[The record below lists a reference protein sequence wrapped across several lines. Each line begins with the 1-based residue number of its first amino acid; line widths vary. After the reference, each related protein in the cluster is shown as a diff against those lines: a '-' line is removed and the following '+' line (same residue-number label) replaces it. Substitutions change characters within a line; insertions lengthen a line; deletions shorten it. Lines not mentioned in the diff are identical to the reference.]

1 MSDVNL
7 PLSSGFQNYKSNV
20 GKIQN
25 RGVELYVNGTI
36 IRNIEKDFRWRMGV
50 KMIHNKNT
58 VKSISNSLQA
68 MNDDLL
74 STTKDD
80 YNPSFLYKEG
90 ESINTIYAVRS
101 KGIDPGSGKEIFIK
115 QDGTE
120 TFTWDAKDQVA
131 CGVEAP
137 KLEGTVN
144 AYVYWKGFSLNAIFG
159 YRWGGYAYNKTL
171 ANKVENIFPYNNAD
185 RRVLYDRWK
194 QPGDLAA
201 YKSVK
206 DFTKTRA
213 TTRFLFKDN
222 AFYGSSLNLGYEF
235 PTEWTRKHLH
245 LEYLSLN
252 GNVEDLFYWSTIKR
266 ERGTDY
272 PFSRKVSFSI
282 MARF

>member
-101 KGIDPGSGKEIFIK
+101 KGIDPGSGKEIYIK

-131 CGVEAP
+131 CGVASP

-144 AYVYWKGFSLNAIFG
+144 AYVYWKGISLNAIFG
-159 YRWGGYAYNKTL
+159 YRWGGYAYNATL

-185 RRVLYDRWK
+185 KRVLYDRWK
-194 QPGDLAA
+194 QPGDVVA
-201 YKSVK
+201 YKSVT
-206 DFTKTRA
+206 DFSKT
-213 TTRFLFKDN
+213 
-222 AFYGSSLNLGYEF
+222 Y
-235 PTEWTRKHLH
+235 
-245 LEYLSLN
+245 
-252 GNVEDLFYWSTIKR
+252 
-266 ERGTDY
+266 
-272 PFSRKVSFSI
+272 
-282 MARF
+282 